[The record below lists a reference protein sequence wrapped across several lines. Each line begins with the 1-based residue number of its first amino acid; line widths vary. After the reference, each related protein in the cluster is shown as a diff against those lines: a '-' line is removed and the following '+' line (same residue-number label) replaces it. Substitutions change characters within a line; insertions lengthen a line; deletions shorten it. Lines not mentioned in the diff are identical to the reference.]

1 MNTIHYND
9 TVQLPPCV
17 ATIGFFDGVHRGHQF
32 LIHHLVETAR
42 KDGLQ
47 STVITFDA
55 HPRKVL
61 QADYQPEMLSTLDS
75 KLLLL
80 SKTEVDNAVVLHFD
94 KAMAA
99 MSAREFM
106 QQVLH
111 DHLNV
116 RKLFIGYDHRFGHNR
131 EETFED
137 YVRYGKEMGIE
148 VIRNEAFQIDG
159 INISSSV
166 IRSFLKE
173 GEVEMAARCLGF
185 PYTLI
190 GKVVNGFHEGRKL
203 GFPTANLD
211 ISHFGQL
218 IPAPGVYA
226 VRVRLENTVVWKR
239 GMMNVGNRPTFN
251 GRLLTLE
258 THIFNFDGDI
268 YDQLLLVSFVKRI
281 RGEQKFDSPEGVV
294 VGVGNIDAHA
304 GAVGAGIR
312 CGTVVLNLGTSACH
326 MALMPSDEMGGR
338 LVEGIFG
345 QVDSSIVPGMVGF
358 EAGLSAFGDV
368 YAWFRNLLCWPLEEL
383 LVQPGAPDAQARQR
397 LAEECRDKIMGR
409 LAEEAERLE
418 LRDRKSVV

>member
-9 TVQLPPCV
+9 TVQLQPCV

-94 KAMAA
+94 NAMAA

-116 RKLFIGYDHRFGHNR
+116 RKLF
-131 EETFED
+131 
-137 YVRYGKEMGIE
+137 
-148 VIRNEAFQIDG
+148 
-159 INISSSV
+159 
-166 IRSFLKE
+166 
-173 GEVEMAARCLGF
+173 
-185 PYTLI
+185 
-190 GKVVNGFHEGRKL
+190 
-203 GFPTANLD
+203 NLD
-211 ISHFGQL
+211 ISHFGQM

-226 VRVRLENTVVWKR
+226 VKVRLENTVVWKR

-251 GRLLTLE
+251 GKQITLE

-268 YDQLLLVSFVKRI
+268 YDQLLLVGFVKRI
-281 RGEQKFDSPEGVV
+281 RGEQKFDGP
-294 VGVGNIDAHA
+294 
-304 GAVGAGIR
+304 
-312 CGTVVLNLGTSACH
+312 
-326 MALMPSDEMGGR
+326 
-338 LVEGIFG
+338 
-345 QVDSSIVPGMVGF
+345 
-358 EAGLSAFGDV
+358 
-368 YAWFRNLLCWPLEEL
+368 EEL
-383 LVQPGAPDAQARQR
+383 AAQLKVDEQTV
-397 LAEECRDKIMGR
+397 LDLFEKKAE
-409 LAEEAERLE
+409 
-418 LRDRKSVV
+418 

>member
-1 MNTIHYND
+1 MKTVYYNMND
-9 TVQLPPCV
+9 RLKAAAAPDGMQLQACV

-32 LIHHLVETAR
+32 LIRHLVETAR
-42 KDGLQ
+42 QDGLA
-47 STVITFDA
+47 SMVITFDE

-61 QADYQPEMLSTLDS
+61 QSDYQPEMLSTLDS

-94 KAMAA
+94 RQMAA
-99 MSAREFM
+99 LSAREFM

-116 RKLFIGYDHRFGHNR
+116 KKLFVGYDHRFGHNR
-131 EETFED
+131 AETFDD

-148 VIRNEAFQIDG
+148 VVKNESFQIDG

-173 GEVEMAARCLGF
+173 GEIEMANQCLGY
-185 PYTLI
+185 PYTII
-190 GKVVNGFHEGRKL
+190 GKVVNGYHEGRKL

-226 VRVRLENTVVWKR
+226 VKARMENMVVWKH
-239 GMMNVGNRPTFN
+239 GMMNIGTRPTFN
-251 GRLLTLE
+251 GKGITLE

-281 RGEQKFDSPEGVV
+281 RGEQKFDGP
-294 VGVGNIDAHA
+294 
-304 GAVGAGIR
+304 
-312 CGTVVLNLGTSACH
+312 
-326 MALMPSDEMGGR
+326 
-338 LVEGIFG
+338 
-345 QVDSSIVPGMVGF
+345 
-358 EAGLSAFGDV
+358 
-368 YAWFRNLLCWPLEEL
+368 EEL
-383 LVQPGAPDAQARQR
+383 ALQLKED
-397 LAEECRDKIMGR
+397 EETVLSLFDK
-409 LAEEAERLE
+409 EAER
-418 LRDRKSVV
+418 